1 MEVGSPSWKCRVFGT
16 VLGREADMDDTGC
29 LTMSAKE
36 LDRLEIP
43 GRVLE
48 RRLTQ
53 ARPRSSP
60 RYGSIARC
68 QALPEVVLALAGV
81 FAYASHRLLVDRQL
95 AAEAWLAA
103 WYPAGAGGPNSAM
116 APDTGSTRAKKKG

>member
-1 MEVGSPSWKCRVFGT
+1 
-16 VLGREADMDDTGC
+16 
-29 LTMSAKE
+29 

-53 ARPRSSP
+53 ARPRSSL
-60 RYGSIARC
+60 RYGPIARC

-95 AAEAWLAA
+95 AAEAWLAD
-103 WYPAGAGGPNSAM
+103 WYPAVAGGPNSAIS
-116 APDTGSTRAKKKG
+116 PDTGSARAKEKG

>member
-1 MEVGSPSWKCRVFGT
+1 
-16 VLGREADMDDTGC
+16 MDDTGC

-60 RYGSIARC
+60 RYGPIARC

-81 FAYASHRLLVDRQL
+81 FAYASHRLL

-103 WYPAGAGGPNSAM
+103 WYPAGAGGPNSAIS
-116 APDTGSTRAKKKG
+116 PDTGSARAKEKG